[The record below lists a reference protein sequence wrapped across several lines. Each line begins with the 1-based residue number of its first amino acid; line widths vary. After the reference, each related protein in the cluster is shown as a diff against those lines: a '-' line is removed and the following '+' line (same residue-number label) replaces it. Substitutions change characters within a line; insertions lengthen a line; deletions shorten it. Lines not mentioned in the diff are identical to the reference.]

1 MIIDYEEFQE
11 LLQQRREMN
20 GSDWDKLLGNLNND
34 ENVVLGTVESGNK
47 YTYRDVAAIALL
59 HRRFGS
65 WDRMMDELINKYPF
79 ADMKGLLGKY
89 SKLDQYSDKNIRK
102 ISNRLSVNDLII
114 IMLWYDHWTVDP
126 NDKYRRRP
134 KSCYNTVCALNKV
147 VSATVRTALNVKAG
161 FPLNASTMNLDGIIA
176 VLECLSESEWDNQQ
190 FCYISEKHSSIEE
203 ALLVLEAMDAPLVE
217 MTKGQIKAAVSVFP
231 DYNGYN
237 CHPSPQATE
246 QELADWFDKLVCR
259 QLELLA
265 PEGKLALML
274 DAEWADYPVVQELI
288 KPYMAKE
295 QVGCI
300 FNIPAT
306 EYAKDRFVSFKLADI
321 RCIVFAQ
328 RSANEKVK
336 VIDFSDLLNGK
347 DYKVLAD
354 EKILNDMQKIIE
366 ARLNGD
372 GDNVIFADKEFFLNQ
387 SNAYNPY
394 YCNSILYME
403 KMQQEGKY
411 ISLEQ
416 LMGKA
421 ELPEKVITDG
431 IAVPEMISVFR
442 PVAMK
447 QLERAKKR
455 SAMDEGKTNGADVMV
470 YTVTAKHIR
479 DGALFVKN
487 DDLEGSMIEPDMM
500 KKIQRYILQPGDLL
514 VSRIGGAVMG
524 LVTEEDLDGRFLM
537 ASDSLHIIRCNSDV
551 VQKHQPLMNTRFMY
565 MYMSSQAGRRQL
577 ASLGKGRTVNLI
589 SLKELSK
596 VIFPANTGVIKNV
609 TEKWNQIN
617 EARKVIDNC
626 FTECDKI
633 LRIK

>member
-11 LLQQRREMN
+11 LLQQRREMK

-134 KSCYNTVCALNKV
+134 DSCYNTVCALNKV
-147 VSATVRTALNVKAG
+147 LNSTVNTALNAIDG

-176 VLECLSESEWDNQQ
+176 MLECLGESEWDKQQ
-190 FCYISEKHSSIEE
+190 FYYMDRKNTGVEQ
-203 ALLVLEAMDAPLVE
+203 ALLVLEAMDASLVE
-217 MTKGQIKAAVSVFP
+217 MSRGQVQTVVSIFP
-231 DYNGYN
+231 DYNKDYVRLEMEN
-237 CHPSPQATE
+237 DIIA
-246 QELADWFDKLVCR
+246 WFNKMVR
-259 QLELLA
+259 KPLELLA
-265 PEGKLALML
+265 PDGQLALIL
-274 DAEWADYPVVQELI
+274 DARWADATLVQELM
-288 KPYMAKE
+288 KTYMSE
-295 QVGCI
+295 GQVRCI

-306 EYAKDRFVSFKLADI
+306 EYARDRFVSLKLADI

-347 DYKVLAD
+347 DYKALAD
-354 EKILNDMQKIIE
+354 EKILNDLQKVVA
-366 ARLNGD
+366 ARFNRD
-372 GDNVIFADKEFFLNQ
+372 GDNVIFADKENLLN
-387 SNAYNPY
+387 NEIAYNPHY
-394 YCNSILYME
+394 LYLE
-403 KMQQEGKY
+403 KMRQEGRC

-416 LMGKA
+416 LMGKD
-421 ELPEKVITDG
+421 ELPEKVVTEG

-442 PVAMK
+442 PVAME
-447 QLERAKKR
+447 QLKRAKKR
-455 SAMDEGKTNGADVMV
+455 SSVDEGNANGPETTV
-470 YTVTAKHIR
+470 YTVTVKHIR

-487 DDLEGSMIEPDMM
+487 GELESASLGPDMM
-500 KKIQRYILQPGDLL
+500 EKVQRYILQPGDLL

-524 LVTEEDLDGRFLM
+524 LVTEEDLDGRLLM
-537 ASDSLHIIRCNSDV
+537 AGDSLHIIRCDAEV
-551 VQKHQPLMNTRFMY
+551 VQKQPILMNTKFMY
-565 MYMSSQAGRRQL
+565 MYLASQDGKRQL
-577 ASLGKGRTVNLI
+577 NYLGSGSSVKVI
-589 SLKELSK
+589 SLKDLSK
-596 VIFPANTGVIKNV
+596 INFPADADMIKNV